1 MNIEAFIK
9 LIDKYKSITKEQ
21 LEQTYNQLLENEKIS
36 SIHEVLTEITGFGS
50 IYHCSLCQAAK
61 ENCNL
66 CLYSVLKPVDDMY
79 ACLES
84 TYDMIED
91 SETINELYDAI
102 QNRISFMQYVLKK
115 YTKEINKN

>member
-1 MNIEAFIK
+1 MNTETFIK

-21 LEQTYNQLLENEKIS
+21 LEQTYNQLLEDEKIS
-36 SIHEVLTEITGFGS
+36 NIHEVLTEITGFGDTRK
-50 IYHCSLCQAAK
+50 CSLCQSARN
-61 ENCNL
+61 NCNL
-66 CLYSVLKPVDDMY
+66 CLYSILKPIDNEY
-79 ACLES
+79 TCLES